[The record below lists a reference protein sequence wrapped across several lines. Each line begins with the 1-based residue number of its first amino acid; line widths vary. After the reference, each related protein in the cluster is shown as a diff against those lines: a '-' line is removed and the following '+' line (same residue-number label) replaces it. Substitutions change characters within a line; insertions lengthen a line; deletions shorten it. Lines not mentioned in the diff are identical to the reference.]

1 MKGFVK
7 EIVMGL
13 LIWSCI
19 IWAIAFDPNQFGHWF
34 KVAACL
40 GGVTWFWWWICGFE
54 NPFKSDKENDKN

>member
-19 IWAIAFDPNQFGHWF
+19 MWVIAFDPSQFGQWF

-40 GGVTWFWWWICGFE
+40 GGVTWFWWWIFDFE
-54 NPFKSDKENDKN
+54 NPFKSDKKDEEV